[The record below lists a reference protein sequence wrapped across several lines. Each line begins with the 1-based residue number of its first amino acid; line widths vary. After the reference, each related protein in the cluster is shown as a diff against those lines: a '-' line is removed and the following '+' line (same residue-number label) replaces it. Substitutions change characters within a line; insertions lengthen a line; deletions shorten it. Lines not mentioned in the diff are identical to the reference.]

1 MIRTFLLAFAV
12 LFCVC
17 ATRSEAAP
25 PNPARPPTIL
35 VSIDGFRADYLDR
48 GITPVMSGL
57 AAGGARAAMRPSFP
71 SKTFPNHYTLVTGL
85 RPDRNGMVE
94 NTFED
99 ARRPGVTFKMSNR
112 DEVRDR
118 FWWDEGTPIWV
129 TAEQAGLVTAPI
141 FWPGAEAA
149 IHGVRPRHYVVF
161 DMATPN
167 DKRVDDLLALLDLP
181 PAQRPAFLTLYFD
194 TVDTA
199 GHDYGPGAAE
209 TDRAIAG
216 VDAEV
221 GRLLDGL
228 KARGIAPNLVIVA
241 DHGMAAI
248 SDARKLYMDDLLPKA
263 AYRGLSGGAFM
274 TLYPNP
280 GHENEVASALL
291 KAHDHLQCW
300 AKADIPK
307 RFHYGR
313 NPRVAAYFCLPQTGW
328 TITTRDYKAKKPELG
343 NHGFDP
349 YSPEMAAVFVANG
362 PAFRHGV
369 VLPAFDNVSVYPLLA
384 RLLGVKPVAGDGKLS
399 DTAPGLN

>member
-1 MIRTFLLAFAV
+1 MIVRLFALVLAFVA
-12 LFCVC
+12 L
-17 ATRSEAAP
+17 AAP
-25 PNPARPPTIL
+25 AVAAERPPTIL

-48 GITPVMSGL
+48 GITPVMSRL
-57 AAGGARAAMRPSFP
+57 AAEGARAAMRPSFP
-71 SKTFPNHYTLVTGL
+71 SKTFPNHYALVTGL

-129 TAEQAGLVTAPI
+129 TAEQAGLATAPI

-181 PAQRPAFLTLYFD
+181 PAERPAFLTLYFD
-194 TVDTA
+194 TVDSA
-199 GHDYGPGAAE
+199 GHDFGPGAPE
-209 TDRAIAG
+209 TDKAVAG
-216 VDAEV
+216 VDAEI

-248 SDARKLYMDDLLPKA
+248 SDDRKLYMDDLLPKA

-280 GHENEVASALL
+280 GHENEVAGALL

-300 AKADIPK
+300 AKADIPE

-313 NPRVAAYFCLPQTGW
+313 NPRVAAYFCLPETGW

-369 VLPAFDNVSVYPLLA
+369 TLPAFDNVSVYPLLA
-384 RLLGVKPVAGDGKLS
+384 RLLGVKPVAGDGKPG
-399 DTAPGLN
+399 DTAPALN